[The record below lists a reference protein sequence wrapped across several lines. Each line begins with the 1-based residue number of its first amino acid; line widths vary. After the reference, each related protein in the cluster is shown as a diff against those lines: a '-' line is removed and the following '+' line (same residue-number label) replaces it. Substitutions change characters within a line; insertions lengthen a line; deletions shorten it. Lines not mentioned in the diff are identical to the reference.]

1 MIYFQAFLLLISN
14 VSKGEINRDEIQNFQ
29 DLESSDSR
37 FRSLEDFINH
47 LGDLIEFNSI
57 DNIDEMVRIW
67 SRLNDKQYSIFYLEN
82 P

>member
-1 MIYFQAFLLLISN
+1 MLLITN
-14 VSKGEINRDEIQNFQ
+14 VSKGEINRDEIQSFQ
-29 DLESSDSR
+29 NLENSDSR
-37 FRSLEDFINH
+37 FRNFEDFINH

-67 SRLNDKQYSIFYLEN
+67 SRLNDKKYSIFYLEN